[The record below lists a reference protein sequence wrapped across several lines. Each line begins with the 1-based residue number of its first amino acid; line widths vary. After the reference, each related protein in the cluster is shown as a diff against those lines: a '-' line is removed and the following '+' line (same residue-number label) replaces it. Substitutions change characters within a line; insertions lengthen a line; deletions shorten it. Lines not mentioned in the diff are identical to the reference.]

1 VVAKKLH
8 KARQEK
14 ALSEL
19 FQKADVTRD
28 GSITVHEFL
37 ALCDEHGA
45 KLSEEDLEEFH
56 KRADENGEIT
66 KEDFIILIK
75 NSNLHK
81 DFEDVDRQSDFY
93 WKKKA
98 DLAFRIFDRNKDGYI
113 NKKEFRMMTTASK
126 FPMKKIEAIF
136 ELCDENGDGKLD
148 YKEFTEILFR
158 HRARQEEINKIE
170 ESLMTAEELQKKRA
184 KERAIM
190 EKKNQ
195 RRKIKIRCK

>member
-1 VVAKKLH
+1 M
-8 KARQEK
+8 
-14 ALSEL
+14 
-19 FQKADVTRD
+19 
-28 GSITVHEFL
+28 
-37 ALCDEHGA
+37 
-45 KLSEEDLEEFH
+45 
-56 KRADENGEIT
+56 
-66 KEDFIILIK
+66 IK

-136 ELCDENGDGKLD
+136 EVFICKKKCQVTDNNFWKLCDENGDGKLD

-158 HRARQEEINKIE
+158 HRARFLLN
-170 ESLMTAEELQKKRA
+170 SH
-184 KERAIM
+184 
-190 EKKNQ
+190 
-195 RRKIKIRCK
+195 